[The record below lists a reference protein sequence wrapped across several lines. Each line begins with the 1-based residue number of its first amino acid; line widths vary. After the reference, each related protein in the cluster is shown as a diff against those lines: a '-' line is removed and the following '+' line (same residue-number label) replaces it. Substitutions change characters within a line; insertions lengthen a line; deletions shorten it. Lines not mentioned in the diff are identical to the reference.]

1 MNFLAHVYLSGDHP
15 RIMVGNFIG
24 DFVKGKN
31 YETQFDS
38 AIAKGIELHRLID
51 DFTDHHPVVQQSKQR
66 LRPKYRHY
74 AGVVVDIFYDHL
86 LAKNWEQYHPQSLA
100 VFAQSV
106 YAIMDEHLPILPEQV
121 GRMLPY
127 MKKDNWLLNYST
139 FYGIEQSLNGMA
151 RRTPYE
157 SKMEEAVHELKEFH
171 NEFNTEFQSFFPHL
185 KHYAETFLLEH
196 SSSL

>member
-15 RIMVGNFIG
+15 KIMVGNFIG

-31 YETQFDS
+31 YNTQFEPG
-38 AIAKGIELHRLID
+38 IAKGIELHRLID
-51 DFTDHHPVVQQSKQR
+51 VFTDHHPTVQKSKER

-86 LAKNWEQYHPQSLA
+86 LAVNWEQYHSMSLST
-100 VFAQSV
+100 FAQMV
-106 YAIMDEHLPILPEQV
+106 YQIMDDHGTVLPPEV

-151 RRTPYE
+151 RRTRYE
-157 SKMEEAVHELKEFH
+157 SKMEEAIDELKEFH
-171 NEFNTEFQSFFPHL
+171 EDFNTEFQIFFPELKRYAKNFLRDHL
-185 KHYAETFLLEH
+185 P
-196 SSSL
+196 SL

>member
-1 MNFLAHVYLSGDHP
+1 MNFLAHAYLSGDHP
-15 RIMVGNFIG
+15 KIMVGNFIG

-31 YETQFDS
+31 FEAHFEP

-51 DFTDHHPVVQQSKQR
+51 VFTDHHPTVQQSKER

-86 LAKNWEQYHPQSLA
+86 LARNWEQYHSMPLPS
-100 VFAQSV
+100 FAQRVYQVMEDHRSV
-106 YAIMDEHLPILPEQV
+106 LPEEV

-151 RRTPYE
+151 RRTRYE

-171 NEFNTEFQSFFPHL
+171 EDFNAEFQSFFPHL
-185 KHYAETFLLEH
+185 KHYAETFIQEH